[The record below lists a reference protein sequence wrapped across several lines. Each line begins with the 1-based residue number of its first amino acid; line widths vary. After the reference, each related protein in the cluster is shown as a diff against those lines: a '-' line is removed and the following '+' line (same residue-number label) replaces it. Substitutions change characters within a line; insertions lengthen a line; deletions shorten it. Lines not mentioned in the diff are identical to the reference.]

1 MVSNKIIF
9 HCNIFYLSKNEKEQS
24 HDEEQN
30 DSEILLYYKGI
41 KPFSGF
47 VPKRN
52 EMRMWKG
59 LCSPRFT
66 AASLIRVRE

>member
-1 MVSNKIIF
+1 MSVLFRIQTILSSLIERMVSNKIIF
-9 HCNIFYLSKNEKEQS
+9 HYNIFYLSKNEKGQS

-52 EMRMWKG
+52 EMRM
-59 LCSPRFT
+59 
-66 AASLIRVRE
+66 